1 MAARLDAK
9 EVDVSTRAVQSSGA
23 VTPSSSSRL
32 LEAEVNRLIRTIS
45 PYGVLRKDTL
55 ARACGARAWRPG
67 RFVRIPASAGGPARH
82 TPPDA
87 GER

>member
-1 MAARLDAK
+1 M
-9 EVDVSTRAVQSSGA
+9 STRAVQSSGA

-67 RFVRIPASAGGPARH
+67 RFDAALRAAVREGRLRQLALGFYSKEL
-82 TPPDA
+82 
-87 GER
+87 GERNGL